1 MKNLREVKEDLLKEW
16 PEFREEA
23 VICVVN
29 AKDKKHKIQ
38 FEEICNRILKNV
50 PNQNNQY
57 VKAQLELLDRNYMD
71 YIDYWNEKYYRNGF
85 VDGIELLKGIAI
97 N

>member
-1 MKNLREVKEDLLKEW
+1 MENLREVKDDLLKEW
-16 PEFREEA
+16 LEFREEA
-23 VICVVN
+23 VICVVSVE
-29 AKDKKHKIQ
+29 DKKHKIQ

-50 PNQNNQY
+50 PNQNSQY
-57 VKAQLELLDRNYMD
+57 VKSQLELLDKNYMD
-71 YIDYWNEKYYRNGF
+71 YLDYWNEKYYRNGF

>member
-1 MKNLREVKEDLLKEW
+1 MENLREIKEDLLKEW
-16 PEFREEA
+16 IEFRKENF
-23 VICVVN
+23 ICVLN
-29 AKDKKHKIQ
+29 AEDKKHKIQ

-50 PNQNNQY
+50 PNQNSQY
-57 VKAQLELLDRNYMD
+57 VKAQLELLDENYID
-71 YIDYWNEKYYRNGF
+71 YLDYWNEKYYRNGF